1 MIAYIDECK
10 AKRYVFALHLVDPK
24 DQTRLRR
31 FLTEKL
37 LSGQRSIHFR
47 KESPRRR
54 KQLIK
59 AFLDEELKVI
69 ILQET
74 SMSSSPS
81 RSIVIRAMN
90 DLIKRLGVTE
100 IVFELDETARLHDSK
115 LLSDLHT
122 GIHWDHRQR
131 HQEPLLW
138 VADAV
143 AWCVNRGGEWERM
156 VRPMIVETIEC

>member
-10 AKRYVFALHLVDPK
+10 AKRYVLALHLVDPK
-24 DQTRLRR
+24 DQARLRR
-31 FLTEKL
+31 FLTENL

-59 AFLDEELKVI
+59 SFLNEKLEVVI
-69 ILQET
+69 FNET

-81 RSIVIRAMN
+81 RSIVIRALSSQIRN
-90 DLIKRLGVTE
+90 LGLTE
-100 IVFELDETARLHDSK
+100 LVFELDETTLSHDSK
-115 LLSDLHT
+115 LLSDLHI
-122 GIHWDHRQR
+122 GLHWDHRQR

-143 AWCVNRGGEWERM
+143 AWCMNRGGEWERM
-156 VRPMIVETIEC
+156 VRPMIVETISC